1 MLRPPCLLSRFSVNL
16 PTNYFALT
24 NACPLLVKKGRHNTA
39 FTTPTMATSAKKSP
53 ENGLAVPFALPGGNR
68 IVTLDEFIIR
78 AEKDFDFATGELTGL
93 LRDIGVAAKIINREV
108 NKAGLVNILGVADG
122 SADNA
127 SGDRQQKLDVYANE
141 KLIECLKNSGECCA
155 IASEENDDII
165 QVPPVSSKK
174 SNYIV
179 LFDPLDGSS
188 NIDVNVSVGTIF
200 AIYRRKS
207 DPAGPATAEDFLQTG
222 NKQVA
227 AGYVLY
233 GTSTILVYTTGR
245 GVNGFTLDPSI
256 GEFCLS
262 HRNMR
267 IPENGQFYSVNQG
280 YYSKF
285 DLEMRRYIDHCSDQ
299 NYGLR
304 YIGSMVSDIH
314 RILIQGGIFLYPS
327 TRKYPKGKLRLL
339 YECNPLSMVVEQA
352 GGKSF
357 NTQLKRI
364 LDMDPKE
371 LHQRS
376 TIAIGSPNMVDEL
389 KAFIERYSALPL

>member
-1 MLRPPCLLSRFSVNL
+1 MSTTTTQ
-16 PTNYFALT
+16 TN
-24 NACPLLVKKGRHNTA
+24 
-39 FTTPTMATSAKKSP
+39 P
-53 ENGLAVPFALPGGNR
+53 EIKPNGNR
-68 IVTLDEFIIR
+68 IITLDEFIIR
-78 AEKDFDFATGELTGL
+78 SEKDFEFATGELTGL
-93 LRDIGVAAKIINREV
+93 LRDIGVAAKIVNREV
-108 NKAGLVNILGVADG
+108 NKAGLVSIVGEADG
-122 SADNA
+122 SSNT
-127 SGDRQQKLDVYANE
+127 SGDTQQKLDVYANE
-141 KLIECLKNSGECCA
+141 KLIECLQNSGECCA
-155 IASEENDDII
+155 IASEENDDIQLI
-165 QVPPVSSKK
+165 PKVGSKQ
-174 SNYIV
+174 SHYVV

-200 AIYRRKS
+200 AIYRRKT
-207 DPAGPATAEDFLQTG
+207 PADGPAQLEDFLQPG
-222 NKQVA
+222 IRQVA

-233 GTSTILVYTTGR
+233 GTSTILVYSTGR

-267 IPENGQFYSVNQG
+267 IPDSGNYYSVNQG

-327 TRKYPKGKLRLL
+327 TRKFPKGKLRLL
-339 YECNPLSMVVEQA
+339 YECNPLAFVIEQA
-352 GGKSF
+352 GGKAV
-357 NTQLKRI
+357 NAQLKRI
-364 LDMDPKE
+364 LDMEPKE

-376 TIAIGSPNMVDEL
+376 TIAIGSPALVDEL